1 MGSNPGYLFN
11 FNFTLLDFD
20 CNYQFK
26 IQNQDNFSEPV
37 GWNSG
42 ISVVVGISSI

>member
-1 MGSNPGYLFN
+1 MSP
-11 FNFTLLDFD
+11 
-20 CNYQFK
+20 K
-26 IQNQDNFSEPV
+26 ITKNQKWDERNIEVSFVKKGCNFSEPV